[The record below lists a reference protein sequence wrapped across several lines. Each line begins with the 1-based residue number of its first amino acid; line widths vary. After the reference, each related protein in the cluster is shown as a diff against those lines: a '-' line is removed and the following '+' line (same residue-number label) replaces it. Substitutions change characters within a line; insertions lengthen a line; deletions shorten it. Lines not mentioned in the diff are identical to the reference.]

1 MIVAEVIERLRARTG
16 SPFGLIEGAAEL
28 ASLGSAQPTA
38 LPAAYVYTAEEAA
51 SENERINGVLQRLE
65 IDLAVVV
72 VAGNVSDA
80 TGGAAA
86 SDIESLKRFVRSA
99 LVGWEPPSADDVV
112 TNVGARIVRVRDG
125 AVWCEMTFAT
135 ALYETD
141 EEA

>member
-1 MIVAEVIERLRARTG
+1 MIVAEIIERLRARTG
-16 SPFGLIEGAAEL
+16 SPFALVEGAAEL
-28 ASLGSAQPTA
+28 ASLGNAQPTA
-38 LPAAYVYTAEEAA
+38 LPAAYIYTAEEAA
-51 SENERINGVLQRLE
+51 SENERLNGVLQRLE
-65 IDLAVVV
+65 IDVAVVV
-72 VAGNVSDA
+72 IAGNVSDA

-112 TNVGARIVRVRDG
+112 TIVGARIVRVRDG